1 MPLLNDQEYEDLQQQ
16 IKNLN
21 SKNEE
26 LETEI
31 SEKTEE
37 LGDVKSTA
45 RNRNILLSFLSGIS
59 IAAAVY
65 FYQNQ
70 SPSSVNIDEIKRAE
84 ATRVLDSISDLTSDG
99 DYSNEDYGDGEID
112 ESGSTGLQS
121 GISKI
126 KNNVKNEIV
135 YSVQIGAFSNKKY
148 PLLSKTIAGTLSNEE
163 YLRYSIGLFST
174 LKEAQNFRRQL
185 LKIGFRDAFVASYV
199 NGKRKEIHKP
209 Y

>member
-1 MPLLNDQEYEDLQQQ
+1 MPFLNDQEYEDLQEKL
-16 IKNLN
+16 KNLN

-26 LETEI
+26 LETEL
-31 SEKTEE
+31 SEKEEE

-65 FYQNQ
+65 FFQNQ
-70 SPSSVNIDEIKRAE
+70 SGTNVNIDEIKKAE
-84 ATRVLDSISDLTSDG
+84 ATRVLDSISDLTANNDYDDDDSG
-99 DYSNEDYGDGEID
+99 DD
-112 ESGSTGLQS
+112 ETTGLES

-126 KNNVKNEIV
+126 KSNIKNEVV
-135 YSVQIGAFSNKKY
+135 YSVQIGAFTNKKY

-185 LKIGFRDAFVASYV
+185 LKLGFNDAFVASYV

>member
-1 MPLLNDQEYEDLQQQ
+1 MPFLNDQEYEDLQEQ
-16 IKNLN
+16 IKSLN
-21 SKNEE
+21 SKNED
-26 LETEI
+26 LETEL
-31 SEKTEE
+31 SDKEEE

-45 RNRNILLSFLSGIS
+45 RNRNILLSFLSGVS

-65 FYQNQ
+65 FFQNQ
-70 SPSSVNIDEIKRAE
+70 SGSNVDVSEIKRAE
-84 ATRVLDSISDLTSDG
+84 ATRVLDSIADLTAENDFNDDSDN
-99 DYSNEDYGDGEID
+99 DNGDG
-112 ESGSTGLQS
+112 TGLES

-126 KNNVKNEIV
+126 KQNIENEVV
-135 YSVQIGAFSNKKY
+135 YSVQIGAFTNKKY

-185 LKIGFRDAFVASYV
+185 LRLGFDDAFVASYI
-199 NGKRKEIHKP
+199 NGERQEIHKP

>member
-1 MPLLNDQEYEDLQQQ
+1 MPFLNDQEYEDLQEQ
-16 IKNLN
+16 IKSLN
-21 SKNEE
+21 SKNED
-26 LETEI
+26 LETELSDI
-31 SEKTEE
+31 EEE

-45 RNRNILLSFLSGIS
+45 RNRNILLSFLSGVS

-65 FYQNQ
+65 FFQNQ
-70 SPSSVNIDEIKRAE
+70 SGSNVDVSEIKRAE
-84 ATRVLDSISDLTSDG
+84 ATRVLDSIADLTADNDFNDNSDN
-99 DYSNEDYGDGEID
+99 DNGDG
-112 ESGSTGLQS
+112 TGLES

-126 KNNVKNEIV
+126 KQNIENEVV
-135 YSVQIGAFSNKKY
+135 YSVQIGAFTNKKY

-185 LKIGFRDAFVASYV
+185 LRLGFDDAFVASYI
-199 NGKRKEIHKP
+199 NGERQEIHKP

>member
-1 MPLLNDQEYEDLQQQ
+1 MPFLNDQEYEDLQEQV
-16 IKNLN
+16 KNLT

-31 SEKTEE
+31 SAKEEE

-45 RNRNILLSFLSGIS
+45 RNRNILLSFLSGVS

-65 FYQNQ
+65 FFQNQ
-70 SPSSVNIDEIKRAE
+70 SGSTIDISEIKKAE
-84 ATRVLDSISDLTSDG
+84 ATRVLDSISDLTADADYFDDSD
-99 DYSNEDYGDGEID
+99 DNE
-112 ESGSTGLQS
+112 GSTGLES

-126 KNNVKNEIV
+126 KNNIKNEVV
-135 YSVQIGAFSNKKY
+135 YSVQIGAFTNKKY

-185 LKIGFRDAFVASYV
+185 LKLGFNDAFVASYV

>member
-1 MPLLNDQEYEDLQQQ
+1 MPFLNDQEYEDLQEQ
-16 IKNLN
+16 IKSLN
-21 SKNEE
+21 SKNED
-26 LETEI
+26 LETEL
-31 SEKTEE
+31 SDKEEE

-45 RNRNILLSFLSGIS
+45 RNRNILLSFLSGVS

-65 FYQNQ
+65 FFQNQ
-70 SPSSVNIDEIKRAE
+70 SGSNVDVSEIKRAE
-84 ATRVLDSISDLTSDG
+84 ATRVLDSIADLTADNDFNDDSDN
-99 DYSNEDYGDGEID
+99 DNGDG
-112 ESGSTGLQS
+112 TGLES

-126 KNNVKNEIV
+126 KQNIENEVV
-135 YSVQIGAFSNKKY
+135 YSVQIGAFTNKKY

-185 LKIGFRDAFVASYV
+185 LRLGFDDAFVASYI
-199 NGKRKEIHKP
+199 NGERQEIHKP

>member
-1 MPLLNDQEYEDLQQQ
+1 MPFLNDQEHEDLQEE
-16 IKNLN
+16 IKKLN
-21 SKNEE
+21 SKNKDLESELSKKEE
-26 LETEI
+26 EI
-31 SEKTEE
+31 
-37 LGDVKSTA
+37 GDVKSTA
-45 RNRNILLSFLSGIS
+45 RNRNILLSFLSGVA

-70 SPSSVNIDEIKRAE
+70 SPTDVNIDEIKRTE
-84 ATRVLDSISDLTSDG
+84 AVRVLDSINDVTTTD
-99 DYSNEDYGDGEID
+99 DYDDND
-112 ESGSTGLQS
+112 EGTTGLES

-126 KNNVKNEIV
+126 KENIENEVV
-135 YSVQIGAFSNKKY
+135 YSVQIGAFTEKKY

-185 LKIGFRDAFVASYV
+185 LKMGFNDAFVASYV
-199 NGKRKEIHKP
+199 NGKRKKIHKP

>member
-1 MPLLNDQEYEDLQQQ
+1 MPFLNDQEYEDLQEQ
-16 IKNLN
+16 IKSLN
-21 SKNEE
+21 SKNED
-26 LETEI
+26 LETEL
-31 SEKTEE
+31 SDKEEE

-45 RNRNILLSFLSGIS
+45 RNRNILLSFLSGVS

-65 FYQNQ
+65 FFQNQ
-70 SPSSVNIDEIKRAE
+70 SGSNVDVSEIKRAE
-84 ATRVLDSISDLTSDG
+84 ATRVLDSIADLTADNDFNDDSDN
-99 DYSNEDYGDGEID
+99 DNGDG
-112 ESGSTGLQS
+112 TGLES

-126 KNNVKNEIV
+126 KQNIANEVV
-135 YSVQIGAFSNKKY
+135 YSVQIGAFTNKKY

-185 LKIGFRDAFVASYV
+185 LRLGFDDAFVASYI
-199 NGKRKEIHKP
+199 NGERQEIHKP

>member
-1 MPLLNDQEYEDLQQQ
+1 MPFLNDQEYEDLQQE

-21 SKNEE
+21 SKNEDLTSE
-26 LETEI
+26 L
-31 SEKTEE
+31 SEKEE
-37 LGDVKSTA
+37 EIGDVKSTA
-45 RNRNILLSFLSGIS
+45 RNRNILLSFLSGVS

-65 FYQNQ
+65 FFQNQ

-84 ATRVLDSISDLTSDG
+84 ATRVLDSIGDITANS
-99 DYSNEDYGDGEID
+99 DYSDSESDDYDSSED
-112 ESGSTGLQS
+112 GSTGLES

-126 KNNVKNEIV
+126 KNNIKNEVV
-135 YSVQIGAFSNKKY
+135 YSVQIGAFSEKRY

-185 LKIGFRDAFVASYV
+185 LKIGFGDAFVASYV